1 MGWALAYF
9 GGCQKHI
16 LKQFQHYGARLVGL
30 NSCFF
35 HYYLLLPMP
44 HIFFLV
50 KISFVPVNS
59 CLETTFLQY
68 RMSSGIM
75 ELSNSLIYGNRLCC
89 GSLEIANAKLKFSGK
104 QQVHFKFK
112 EVTLLLLE
120 IFNSQYRNILLLK
133 AWIRL
138 PWFVILPC
146 IIFLQPPFN
155 RCALFF

>member
-1 MGWALAYF
+1 MPLLSLTLAILYIQSFEARESGMGISLFWRLSEAHPQAISALR
-9 GGCQKHI
+9 CQVSRFE
-16 LKQFQHYGARLVGL
+16 LLLFPLL
-30 NSCFF
+30 S
-35 HYYLLLPMP
+35 LLLPMP

-112 EVTLLLLE
+112 EVTL
-120 IFNSQYRNILLLK
+120 
-133 AWIRL
+133 
-138 PWFVILPC
+138 
-146 IIFLQPPFN
+146 PF
-155 RCALFF
+155 A